1 MKKKVLLF
9 MPLAFSAIFCL
20 AQDTTTRP
28 VDTTAG
34 GGGVATAEDSMMMD
48 TRINP
53 GSLHKK
59 DVKFLVEA
67 ASSSQMEIVLGQIA
81 QQKAT
86 STEVKNYAAM
96 MVNDHTKAID
106 DLKMLVSNKG
116 ASIPDTILP
125 KHRAL
130 MDRLNGVEGADFD
143 KAYMSVMRD
152 AHENDIDEF
161 EDQAKDA
168 KDPDV
173 KAFAAKRLPV
183 LQEHHKQAKDAK
195 STMNNNSGSDQ
206 NKSSNSSGSS
216 GASGNGNQ

>member
-9 MPLAFSAIFCL
+9 MPLVFSAIFCF
-20 AQDTTTRP
+20 AQDTTTKP

-34 GGGVATAEDSMMMD
+34 GGGVATAEDSIMMD

-86 STEVKNYAAM
+86 SAEVKHYATM
-96 MVNDHTKAID
+96 MINDHTKATD
-106 DLKMLVSNKG
+106 ELKSLISSKG

-143 KAYMSVMRD
+143 KTYMSVMRD

-161 EDQAKDA
+161 EDEAKDA

-173 KAFAAKRLPV
+173 KAFAAKQLTV
-183 LQEHHKQAKDAK
+183 LQQHQKHAKDAK
-195 STMNNNSGSDQ
+195 GTMNNSGSDQ

-216 GASGNGNQ
+216 GTGNGNQ